1 MKLEY
6 TDGATP
12 LDPDEAAGLKLT
24 HIATMEELNIFEQ
37 QNIQQA
43 AAWAFG
49 GREKDMLNQT
59 YIRQLHKRMFG
70 NVWKWAGEYRTSNK
84 NIGVARE
91 MIGIELRQLC
101 DDVAYWIAQATF
113 SPDKIA
119 VRFHHRLVAIHPFS
133 NGNGRHARL
142 IADVLLERKLI
153 CPRFS
158 WGGDNL
164 VAPGDIRPAYIHA
177 LQAADRGD
185 YSPLMQFIRS

>member
-12 LDPDEAAGLKLT
+12 LDPDDAAGLKLT

-91 MIGIELRQLC
+91 MIGVELRQLC
-101 DDVAYWIAQATF
+101 DDVAYWMTQATF
-113 SPDKIA
+113 SPDEIA

-142 IADVLLERKLI
+142 MADVLLERKLN

-158 WGGDNL
+158 WGGANL
-164 VAPGDIRPAYIHA
+164 VAPGNIRSAYIHA
-177 LQAADRGD
+177 LQMADRGD
-185 YSPLMQFIRS
+185 YSPLMQFVRS